1 MSYCRFS
8 SDNWKSDVYCYE
20 SEMGIVI
27 NVAGSKIDGIPE
39 IPSWGIVS
47 AEEYMEAMKV
57 QSDYMD
63 KHQSARREIGLPYDG
78 QYFLCGSYQQAYEKL
93 VELKEVGYYVPEY
106 AITNM
111 KEDAENENC

>member
-8 SDNWKSDVYCYE
+8 SDNWNSDIYCYE

-39 IPSWGIVS
+39 IPSWGVVS
-47 AEEYMEAMKV
+47 AEKYMEAMKV
-57 QSDYMD
+57 QRDYMD

-93 VELKEVGYYVPEY
+93 VELKEVGYNIPDY
-106 AITNM
+106 AIENM
-111 KEDAENENC
+111 KEDAENEDC